1 MSEPRCR
8 PPRTP
13 LLSAPLAFDGP
24 ELEAIETRLETTKSK
39 ASQDGA
45 LRTVLCTAASEVL
58 NRTAGKSGPSFRG
71 DQQVVMEHI
80 VSSARCA
87 FYIAPCDAGRSL
99 VLWVLAVWTRRIV
112 VVITPTNTL
121 AASHCTAVTT
131 ALGGKSCTVVPLRAA
146 RAAHARGAADGVGAR
161 TRAARAG
168 RALRLATATPGRRT
182 CLVNEASLADL
193 LTPLCRQLLH
203 GHGTALNTLSLTLLF
218 ASAAR
223 ARRSLLPARPRR
235 PAPAPHMQP
244 GHPRPPVVG
253 YGALEAPD

>member
-1 MSEPRCR
+1 MAH
-8 PPRTP
+8 PPEADVEM
-13 LLSAPLAFDGP
+13 LSAPLAFDGP

-58 NRTAGKSGPSFRG
+58 NRPAGQSGPSFRG

-80 VSSARCA
+80 VSSARSA

-112 VVITPTNTL
+112 VIITPTNTL
-121 AASHCTAVTT
+121 AASHCTAVMT
-131 ALGGKSCTVVPLRAA
+131 ALGGKSCTVVPLRVA

-168 RALRLATATPGRRT
+168 RALHLATATPGRRT

-193 LTPLCRQLLH
+193 LTPLCR
-203 GHGTALNTLSLTLLF
+203 AVP
-218 ASAAR
+218 SATAR
-223 ARRSLLPARPRR
+223 ARHGAEHSLLDPSFCFCRPCAPLAAACT
-235 PAPAPHMQP
+235 PAPPCARAPHAT
-244 GHPRPPVVG
+244 GAPPT
-253 YGALEAPD
+253 ASCWARDL